1 MDDVVAVQRRH
12 REERQVV
19 HVELHGEGPEL
30 GLDLLEAL
38 LVPVDEVHLVDA
50 HHEVRDAEQRRQERV
65 TPRLL
70 EHPLRASMRIRARS
84 AVDAPV
90 TMLRV
95 YWMCPGVSA
104 MMNFRF
110 GVAK

>member
-1 MDDVVAVQRRH
+1 MPSSDARNAWRRDCS
-12 REERQVV
+12 R
-19 HVELHGEGPEL
+19 
-30 GLDLLEAL
+30 
-38 LVPVDEVHLVDA
+38 
-50 HHEVRDAEQRRQERV
+50 
-65 TPRLL
+65 T
-70 EHPLRASMRIRARS
+70 PLRASMRIRARS

-104 MMNFRF
+104 MMNFRL

>member
-1 MDDVVAVQRRH
+1 MLSFVAKVVNSLWIFSYTSSDQSTRSILFTASTRWGTRSSERSTAWRRDCS
-12 REERQVV
+12 VK
-19 HVELHGEGPEL
+19 PC
-30 GLDLLEAL
+30 
-38 LVPVDEVHLVDA
+38 
-50 HHEVRDAEQRRQERV
+50 
-65 TPRLL
+65 
-70 EHPLRASMRIRARS
+70 RASTSTRPRS

-104 MMNFRF
+104 MMNLRL